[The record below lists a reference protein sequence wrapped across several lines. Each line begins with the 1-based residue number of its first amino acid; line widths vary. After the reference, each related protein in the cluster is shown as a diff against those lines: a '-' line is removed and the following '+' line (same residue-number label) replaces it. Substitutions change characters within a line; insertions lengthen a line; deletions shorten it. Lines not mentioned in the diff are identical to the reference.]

1 MAKLGPVR
9 FLGVL
14 AGLASALAVAA
25 PAAADEPHGVAE
37 PILFSEPAE
46 ITQVADAV
54 DGDDPF
60 DLLLTAGLVQ
70 TWKTAQIRRETSITQ
85 DGLSS
90 GGFTSRALNV
100 AEYTESTS
108 RLNTRADIGL
118 YKDLAL
124 VLRLPIILSNDRELV
139 GVKGSGAAQATTLA
153 GAPGEQLF
161 SLPFKSPT
169 RSGVEY
175 LAVGLDVGIL
185 NQARDYTKPT
195 WIFGAEGR
203 FDVAEPMH
211 ACKESTEGLNL
222 GSQQQKCA
230 NPSDVNRNGV
240 ADKPAVAGAVPI
252 EGVFNGG
259 RAPGVSRGTTGLEV
273 HTYLSKRVKYIEPYG
288 GFTALF
294 EFANDSS
301 EYGASRDLKGVL
313 VNHPPLQGSMI
324 VGINVIPW
332 EARGEFQRLT
342 FDFRSTGTYVSE
354 GRDYTEL
361 FDALG
366 SSDAPSLRNPNFAG
380 YKANPAFPGTS
391 PDPSIIDPASTK
403 VYSEGLSDTQQYA
416 EMKLTSQFTWQPG
429 QYVKFNLGGGL
440 KLTQSHLITYDQA
453 CATGQSNTVAEAGPC
468 RSQSGGAFTASGV
481 PNPHFRR
488 VIDDPGSRFLVD
500 GSHSFDAWLNV
511 VLML

>member
-1 MAKLGPVR
+1 MATLRRGTSLGGLAAL
-9 FLGVL
+9 LGVF
-14 AGLASALAVAA
+14 AWVGYAR
-25 PAAADEPHGVAE
+25 ADEPHGVAE
-37 PILFSEPAE
+37 PTLFSEPAE

-60 DLLLTAGLVQ
+60 DLELTAGFAQ

-85 DGLSS
+85 DGFSS

-100 AEYTESTS
+100 AKYSESTS
-108 RLNTRADIGL
+108 RLNTRANVGL

-124 VLRLPIILSNDRELV
+124 VFRLPIILSHDRELASV
-139 GVKGSGAAQATTLA
+139 EGSGAQQSTTLM
-153 GAPGEQLF
+153 GLPGERLF

-169 RSGVEY
+169 RSGIEY
-175 LAVGLDVGIL
+175 LAVGLDIGLL

-195 WIFGAEGR
+195 WVIGAEGR
-203 FDVAEPMH
+203 FSVSDPMR
-211 ACKESTEGLNL
+211 ACNSDPKPLNL
-222 GSQQQKCA
+222 MGDQQKKCA
-230 NPSDVNRNGV
+230 HPSDVNRNGV
-240 ADKPAVAGAVPI
+240 SDKGGDVDL
-252 EGVFNGG
+252 EGSFSGD
-259 RAPGVSRGTTGLEV
+259 RSAGVSRGTTGLEV
-273 HTYLSKRVKYIEPYG
+273 HTYLSKRVKYVEPYG
-288 GFTALF
+288 GFNALF

-301 EYGASRDLKGVL
+301 EYGPSRDLKGVL
-313 VNHPPLQGSMI
+313 VNHPPLRGSMV

-342 FDFRSTGTYVSE
+342 FDFRSTGSYVSE

-380 YKANPAFPGTS
+380 FKGNPAFPATS
-391 PDPSIIDPASTK
+391 ADPSIVDPTSTK
-403 VYSEGLSDTQQYA
+403 VYNEGLTDTQQYA
-416 EMKLTSQFTWQPG
+416 EMKLSSEFTWQPAK
-429 QYVKFNLGGGL
+429 YVKFNMGGAL
-440 KLTQSHLITYDQA
+440 TLTQSHLITYDQA
-453 CATGQSNTVAEAGPC
+453 CATGESNTVAEAGPC
-468 RSQSGGAFTASGV
+468 RTQSGGAFTASGV

-500 GSHSFDAWLNV
+500 GSHTFDAWLNV